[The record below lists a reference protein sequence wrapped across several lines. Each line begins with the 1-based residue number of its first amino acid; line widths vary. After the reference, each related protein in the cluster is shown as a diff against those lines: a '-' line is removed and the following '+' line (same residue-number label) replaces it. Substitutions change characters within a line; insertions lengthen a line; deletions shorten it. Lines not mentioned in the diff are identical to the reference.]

1 MSLRELDDEI
11 VDAELVDDGELV
23 VVAPT
28 PAPRLLVDHDTVLY
42 PGQELPT
49 ATATARAACGSGR
62 TSSTSG

>member
-28 PAPRLLVDHDTVLY
+28 AAPRLLVDHDTVLY

-49 ATATARAACGSGR
+49 ATARAACGSGR